1 MGRVMDI
8 RLAVTQTYF
17 IQLLIW
23 IFKCACFNSFNWAFN
38 LQFYALWKG
47 REEIMKQ
54 VIRES
59 PDKKRTTFRMT
70 IRTHRLDL
78 KDLKIFEY
86 AYCSDIFRPQYAWD
100 VGWVVYLANLR
111 MWRKEAWLCL
121 FAQLVGDHHPGGVAG
136 TGWGGERFS
145 SGAPRVSGPETEK

>member
-1 MGRVMDI
+1 
-8 RLAVTQTYF
+8 
-17 IQLLIW
+17 
-23 IFKCACFNSFNWAFN
+23 
-38 LQFYALWKG
+38 
-47 REEIMKQ
+47 MKQ

-100 VGWVVYLANLR
+100 VG
-111 MWRKEAWLCL
+111 
-121 FAQLVGDHHPGGVAG
+121 
-136 TGWGGERFS
+136 
-145 SGAPRVSGPETEK
+145 